1 MTVAQAG
8 GGLQRA
14 FRGSADST
22 PDLRVKHKDC
32 RRRLSSPSVPRNTD
46 TGAEPHVGAAPRGRG
61 TWSPEDPQ
69 TPPPSSRLQV
79 PAEALGL
86 LRSQTALPGDHVVP
100 ILPSL
105 KHQLV
110 LLLHV

>member
-1 MTVAQAG
+1 MTQAG
-8 GGLQRA
+8 GELQRA
-14 FRGSADST
+14 FRGSADPI
-22 PDLRVKHKDC
+22 PDSGVKHT
-32 RRRLSSPSVPRNTD
+32 RIAGEGAQVPQSLETAI
-46 TGAEPHVGAAPRGRG
+46 GAEPHDAAAPEEGG
-61 TWSPEDPQ
+61 TGSPEDPQ

-79 PAEALGL
+79 PAEAQGL
-86 LRSQTALPGDHVVP
+86 LRSQTALPRGHVVP